1 MASNYKTP
9 GVYVE
14 EISTLPSS
22 VAAVPTA
29 IPGIVGYTER
39 AVLTDGTE
47 VSGKLVRITS
57 MLEFEQIFGG
67 AYKQAFQVTI
77 SGPSTEDFSI
87 SVAPKFGTSPVIFEL
102 APYILYYQMQ
112 MFYANGGGTCYV
124 VSVGQYGGDPAPTP
138 PPIDKEELQSGLTEL
153 EKIDEITL
161 VNIPEIVK
169 LEQIDRK
176 VLNEDMLIHC
186 AKMENRFALLD
197 VLQEGLTVVEDADAF
212 RDDEVGIDDLKFG
225 GAYYPKLITTF
236 QHFYEDGDVTI
247 ITSIEPWDDYGT
259 LALAKNG
266 IPGDPPT
273 LLPNTTLYN
282 LVVTELKKSLVELY
296 PSSSMA
302 GVYARVDNTRGV
314 WKAPAN
320 VGLRRVK
327 APSILITDSEQA
339 NLNVDSTS
347 GKSINAIR
355 NFEGRGLLAW
365 GARTLDGNS
374 NEWRYINVRRLFLFV
389 EQSTKNASQFVVF
402 EPNTPLTWNRVKGMI
417 SNFLTGLWRDG
428 GLVGATTEE
437 AYFVKVGLG
446 ETMTAQEVLEGKMIV
461 EIGLAAS
468 RPAEFIVLR
477 FSHFINQD

>member
-1 MASNYKTP
+1 MSSKYKTP

-22 VAAVPTA
+22 IAGVPTA
-29 IPGIVGYTER
+29 IPGIVGYTET
-39 AVLTDGTE
+39 AVLSDGTD
-47 VSGKLVRITS
+47 VSGKPVRITS

-67 AYKQAFQVTI
+67 PYKQEFEVTI

-87 SVAPKFGTSPVIFEL
+87 SVEPKFGTTSEL

-124 VSVGQYGGDPAPTP
+124 VSVKQYGGDPVPTP
-138 PPIDKEELQSGLTEL
+138 PSIAVADLELGLNQL

-169 LEQIDRK
+169 LDSTGRK
-176 VLNEDMLIHC
+176 SLNDDMLVHC

-197 VLQEGLTVVEDADAF
+197 VLQDGLTVSADADAF
-212 RDDEVGIDDLKFG
+212 REEVGIDDLKFG
-225 GAYYPKLITTF
+225 GAYYPRLITT
-236 QHFYEDGDVTI
+236 QKHFYEDEDVA
-247 ITSIEPWDDYGT
+247 ITGLFNPPYT
-259 LALAKNG
+259 NLALVKNG
-266 IPGDPPT
+266 NT
-273 LLPNTTLYN
+273 SVLPNTTLYN
-282 LVVTELKKSLVELY
+282 LIVAELNKFLVELY

-302 GVYARVDNTRGV
+302 GVYARVDDTRGV

-327 APSILITDSEQA
+327 APSVLITDSEQEI
-339 NLNVDSTS
+339 LNVDSTS

-355 NFEGRGLLAW
+355 DFVGRGLLIW

-389 EQSTKNASQFVVF
+389 EQSTKNASEFVVF
-402 EPNTPLTWNRVKGMI
+402 EPNSAMTWGRVKGMI

-428 GLVGATTEE
+428 GLVGAT
-437 AYFVKVGLG
+437 AQDAFFVKVGLG
-446 ETMTAQEVLEGKMIV
+446 ETMTSQDILEGRMIV

-477 FSHFINQD
+477 FSHFINQE

>member
-1 MASNYKTP
+1 MATSYKTP
-9 GVYVE
+9 GVYVQ
-14 EISTLPSS
+14 EITTLPASI
-22 VAAVPTA
+22 AAVPTA
-29 IPGIVGYTER
+29 IPGIVGHTEKS
-39 AVLTDGTE
+39 ALVDGTD
-47 VSGKLVRITS
+47 VSDKPVRITS

-67 AYKQAFQVTI
+67 PFKQVFDVNITGTVAAPSIVVTPEFDND
-77 SGPSTEDFSI
+77 PS
-87 SVAPKFGTSPVIFEL
+87 L

-124 VSVGQYGGDPAPTP
+124 VSVGKYTNSIAAGTLTA
-138 PPIDKEELQSGLTEL
+138 GLGQL

-169 LEQIDRK
+169 LDTPDRK
-176 VLNEDMLIHC
+176 TLNDAMLAHC

-197 VLQEGLTVVEDADAF
+197 VLQDSTSIETDASGFRDNEVSIDNLKYGGSYYPGLT
-212 RDDEVGIDDLKFG
+212 
-225 GAYYPKLITTF
+225 TTL
-236 QHFYEDGDVTI
+236 QHFYEDAGVKITTTI
-247 ITSIEPWDDYGT
+247 TEWSNYTT
-259 LALAKNG
+259 LELAKTG
-266 IPGDPPT
+266 DTEDPPT
-273 LLPNTTLYN
+273 FPPNTTLYN
-282 LVVTELKKSLVELY
+282 LVTAELKKFSVELY

-320 VGLRRVK
+320 VGLRNVK
-327 APSILITDSEQA
+327 APSVLITDSEQE
-339 NLNVDSTS
+339 NLNIDSAS

-355 NFEGRGLLAW
+355 NFEGRGLLVW

-402 EPNTPLTWNRVKGMI
+402 EPNTPLTWSRVKGMI
-417 SNFLTGLWRDG
+417 SNFLTDLWRDG

-446 ETMTAQEVLEGKMIV
+446 ETMTTQDVLEGRMIV

-477 FSHFINQD
+477 FSHFINQE

>member
-1 MASNYKTP
+1 MANDYKTP

-14 EISTLPSS
+14 EISTLPAS

-29 IPGIVGYTER
+29 IPGFIGYTEK
-39 AVLTDGTE
+39 AVLTDGTD
-47 VSGKLVRITS
+47 VSGKPIRITS

-67 AYKQAFQVTI
+67 PFNQKFNVSITGSI
-77 SGPSTEDFSI
+77 TEPSI
-87 SVAPKFGTSPVIFEL
+87 SIEPEFGSPAQNEF

-112 MFYANGGGTCYV
+112 MFYANGGGTCYI
-124 VSVGQYGGDPAPTP
+124 VSVAEYEPTTP
-138 PPIDKEELQSGLTEL
+138 LVLSDWENNLNQL

-169 LEQIDRK
+169 FDTASDRK
-176 VLNEDMLIHC
+176 GLNDAILIHC
-186 AKMENRFALLD
+186 AKMENRFGLLD
-197 VLQEGLTVVEDADAF
+197 VLQDQATVNDDANAF
-212 RDDEVGIDDLKFG
+212 RDDGVGIDDLKYG
-225 GAYYPKLITTF
+225 GAYYPRLISTVKHFYQDDNVMITT
-236 QHFYEDGDVTI
+236 TL
-247 ITSIEPWDDYGT
+247 SPWDNYS
-259 LALAKNG
+259 N
-266 IPGDPPT
+266 
-273 LLPNTTLYN
+273 LLEVKDGVTSQSPDTSLYN
-282 LVVTELKKSLVELY
+282 LITNELNKFLVELY

-302 GVYARVDNTRGV
+302 GVYARVDNNRGV

-339 NLNVDSTS
+339 GLNVDSVS

-355 NFEGRGLLAW
+355 NFPGKGTLVW

-374 NEWRYINVRRLFLFV
+374 NEWRYINVRRLYLFV

-402 EPNTPLTWNRVKGMI
+402 EPNTESTWQRTKGMI
-417 SNFLTGLWRDG
+417 SNFLTGLWQAG
-428 GLVGATTEE
+428 GLVGATKEE
-437 AYFVKVGLG
+437 AYYVKIGLG
-446 ETMTAQEVLEGKMIV
+446 QTMTNQDILEGRMIV